1 MREDDKRNAPHR
13 PAGKCDPKF
22 PSSFCWA
29 LGIAKRKPRRTCGL
43 GRPSVQQKSYTSMS
57 RTPTRFTQPDAARA
71 HAKAQ
76 VGAAARPPSYMSRK
90 ELAWELSCSE
100 STVDELVRRGRIPHP

>member
-1 MREDDKRNAPHR
+1 
-13 PAGKCDPKF
+13 
-22 PSSFCWA
+22 
-29 LGIAKRKPRRTCGL
+29 
-43 GRPSVQQKSYTSMS
+43 MS
-57 RTPTRFTQPDAARA
+57 RA

-100 STVDELVRRGRIPHP
+100 STVDELVRLGRIPHPIKLTRGCVRWWWPAVEGALASVGAADDDPYMAGAVNAA